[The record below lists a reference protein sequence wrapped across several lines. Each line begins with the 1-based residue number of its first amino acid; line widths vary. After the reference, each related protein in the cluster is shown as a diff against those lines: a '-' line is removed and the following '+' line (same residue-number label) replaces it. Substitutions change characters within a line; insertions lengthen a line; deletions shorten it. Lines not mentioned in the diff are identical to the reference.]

1 MKKPASPLCNFSYL
15 DASSDLG
22 PTKRGRGLAIAV
34 LGLGLALSGC
44 NEQKSAQTNAPAV
57 KAEVSAV
64 SLHPQSVAITA
75 ELPGRTS
82 PYLVAEVRPQVGGI
96 IRSRNFREGS
106 EVEKGDLLYEIDP
119 AAYQAAYDSAEAALQ
134 RAKGAV
140 PSAQA
145 KLDRYTGLSAQSAVS
160 KQEFDDARAS
170 LVQAQADVA
179 SATAALEAAKINLGF
194 TKIVAPISGRV
205 DASTVTVGALVTA
218 NQTTTLT
225 TIREF
230 DPINVDVTQSSA
242 NLLKFRRAV
251 DEGRLKISGDNV
263 SVHLTLEDGSSYNQ
277 TGKLQFSEA
286 AVAETVGTITV
297 RVIFPNP
304 DRILLPGMY
313 VRARLQEGVA
323 ENSFLVPQRAVTRN
337 TKGEPTA
344 KFVSDDGKVE
354 ERVLAVQRSVGNSW
368 LVNGGLKDGDQVIVE
383 GTQRVRTGQ
392 EVKVTLVTIDDATGT
407 VKQAEADSAKPDKQ
421 ASREAAEDAVTTGA
435 TK

>member
-1 MKKPASPLCNFSYL
+1 MRS
-15 DASSDLG
+15 G
-22 PTKRGRGLAIAV
+22 GIAIA
-34 LGLGLALSGC
+34 LFGIALALAGC
-44 NEQKSAQTNAPAV
+44 NQDKAAQATAPAV
-57 KAEVSAV
+57 KPEVSAV
-64 SLHPQSVAITA
+64 TLRPQSVAITA

-82 PYLVAEVRPQVGGI
+82 AYLTAEVRPQVGGI

-106 EVEKGDLLYEIDP
+106 EVEKGDVLYEIDP
-119 AAYQAAYDSAEAALQ
+119 APYQAAYDSAQAQLQ

-160 KQEFDDARAS
+160 QQEFDDARAT

-179 SATAALEAAKINLGF
+179 SATAALEAARINLGF
-194 TKIVAPISGRV
+194 TKILAPISGRV

-218 NQTTTLT
+218 NQTTSLT

-242 NLLKFRRAV
+242 NLLRFRRAV
-251 DEGRLKISGDNV
+251 EEGRLKISGDNV

-297 RVIFPNP
+297 RVVFPNP

-313 VRARLQEGVA
+313 VRASLEEGVA

-344 KFVSDDGKVE
+344 KFVTTDGKVQ
-354 ERVLAVQRSVGNSW
+354 ERVLSVQRSIGNSW
-368 LVNGGLKDGDQVIVE
+368 LVSAGLTDGDQVIVE
-383 GTQRVRTGQ
+383 GGQRVRDGQ
-392 EVKVTLVTIDDATGT
+392 DVKVSAVTIDESTGV
-407 VKQAEADSAKPDKQ
+407 VKQAAQDSAKPADQAKLDEADK
-421 ASREAAEDAVTTGA
+421 SVTTGA

>member
-1 MKKPASPLCNFSYL
+1 MSTTVMKARGVGI
-15 DASSDLG
+15 AMLG
-22 PTKRGRGLAIAV
+22 IVIA
-34 LGLGLALSGC
+34 LALTAC
-44 NEQKSAQTNAPAV
+44 NNQKSAQATAPAV
-57 KAEVSAV
+57 KQEVSAV
-64 SLHPQSVAITA
+64 ALRPQNVAITA

-82 PYLVAEVRPQVGGI
+82 AYLTAEVRPQVGGI

-106 EVEKGDLLYEIDP
+106 EVAKGDVLYEIDP
-119 AAYQAAYDSAEAALQ
+119 APYQAAYDSAQAALQ

-160 KQEFDDARAS
+160 KQEFDDARAV

-179 SATAALEAAKINLGF
+179 SATAALEAARINLGF
-194 TKIVAPISGRV
+194 TKILAPIAGRV

-218 NQTTTLT
+218 NQTTPLT

-251 DEGRLKISGDNV
+251 DEGRLRIVGDNV

-286 AVAETVGTITV
+286 AVAQTVGTITV
-297 RVIFPNP
+297 RIVFPNP

-313 VRARLQEGVA
+313 VRASIEEGVA
-323 ENSFLVPQRAVTRN
+323 DDSFLVPQRAVTRN

-344 KFVSDDGKVE
+344 KFVTVDGKVQ
-354 ERVLAVQRSVGNSW
+354 ERVLSVQRSIGNSW
-368 LVNGGLKDGDQVIVE
+368 LVNEGLKDGDQVIVE
-383 GTQRVRTGQ
+383 GAQRVRDGQ
-392 EVKVTLVTIDDATGT
+392 DVNVSLVTIDNSTGV
-407 VKQAEADSAKPDKQ
+407 VKQASQDDGKRAEQAKFDEADKST
-421 ASREAAEDAVTTGA
+421 TTGA

>member
-1 MKKPASPLCNFSYL
+1 M
-15 DASSDLG
+15 
-22 PTKRGRGLAIAV
+22 AIAV

-297 RVIFPNP
+297 RVDLPEPRPNP
-304 DRILLPGMY
+304 ASGHVCACAGSRKASQKTAFSF
-313 VRARLQEGVA
+313 RSARLPA
-323 ENSFLVPQRAVTRN
+323 TPRASRRQSSSLT
-337 TKGEPTA
+337 TA
-344 KFVSDDGKVE
+344 RS
-354 ERVLAVQRSVGNSW
+354 RSVCSPSSAAS
-368 LVNGGLKDGDQVIVE
+368 
-383 GTQRVRTGQ
+383 
-392 EVKVTLVTIDDATGT
+392 ATAG
-407 VKQAEADSAKPDKQ
+407 S
-421 ASREAAEDAVTTGA
+421 SMAV
-435 TK
+435 

>member
-1 MKKPASPLCNFSYL
+1 MSTAAMKA
-15 DASSDLG
+15 
-22 PTKRGRGLAIAV
+22 RGVAIAM
-34 LGLGLALSGC
+34 LGIGIAVTLTAC
-44 NEQKSAQTNAPAV
+44 NGQKSAQATAPAV
-57 KAEVSAV
+57 KQEVSAV
-64 SLHPQSVAITA
+64 ALRRQNVAITA

-82 PYLVAEVRPQVGGI
+82 AYLTAEVRPQVGGI

-106 EVEKGDLLYEIDP
+106 EVAKGDVLYEIDP
-119 AAYQAAYDSAEAALQ
+119 APYQAAYDSAQAALQ

-160 KQEFDDARAS
+160 QQNYDDSRAA

-179 SATAALEAAKINLGF
+179 SATAALDAARINLGF
-194 TKIVAPISGRV
+194 TKILAPIAGRV

-218 NQTTTLT
+218 NQTTPLT

-251 DEGRLKISGDNV
+251 EEGRLRIVGDNV

-286 AVAETVGTITV
+286 AVAQTVGTITV
-297 RVIFPNP
+297 RIVFPNP

-313 VRARLQEGVA
+313 VRASIEEGVA
-323 ENSFLVPQRAVTRN
+323 DDSFLVPQRAVTRN

-344 KFVSDDGKVE
+344 KFVTIDGKVQ
-354 ERVLAVQRSVGNSW
+354 ERVLSVQRSIGNSW
-368 LVNGGLKDGDQVIVE
+368 LVNEGLKDGDQVIVE
-383 GTQRVRTGQ
+383 GAQRVRDGQ
-392 EVKVTLVTIDDATGT
+392 DVKVSLVTVDDSTG
-407 VKQAEADSAKPDKQ
+407 VMKQ
-421 ASREAAEDAVTTGA
+421 ASQDDSKRAQQAKFDEADKSATTGA